1 MIVERKEQIHTEH
14 PEWVL
19 DALDREQLANAKQ
32 HKRMGKR
39 HLGRSLVVLMWL
51 LRVYVVLMLLL
62 VVHQILA
69 TLIH

>member
-1 MIVERKEQIHTEH
+1 MIVERKEQVNEQH

-19 DALDREQLANAKQ
+19 DALDKEQLAIAKQ

-39 HLGRSLVVLMWL
+39 HLGPSLIVLMWL

-62 VVHQILA
+62 VVHQILSV
-69 TLIH
+69 LVH